1 VFSLS
6 KIFYFCLAFFLNSE
20 GFTELGFFQTPTRD
34 RTDKYLCLVSLCI
47 RFEVGIL
54 DNLSLLDIHTLSN

>member
-1 VFSLS
+1 MQSN
-6 KIFYFCLAFFLNSE
+6 KIKKARYIN
-20 GFTELGFFQTPTRD
+20 TPYESGD